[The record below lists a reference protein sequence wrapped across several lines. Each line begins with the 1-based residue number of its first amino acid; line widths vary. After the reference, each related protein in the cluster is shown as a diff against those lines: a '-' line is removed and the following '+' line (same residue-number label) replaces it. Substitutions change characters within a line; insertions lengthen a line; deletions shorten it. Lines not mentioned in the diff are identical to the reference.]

1 VKALLRVA
9 FWILLSVAW
18 LCHAMNASA
27 DSVTLIPVG
36 DATISEGQPS
46 TPLGT
51 STILV
56 SGTTGINE
64 GATRNRALLRFDLS
78 ASIPS
83 NAIVTSAALTMTVVG
98 TPPLVTNLWF
108 SLHKV
113 AQDWSE
119 SAVTWTDRL
128 SPPAPWST
136 PGGAPPQDYS
146 SSVTQ
151 SNLITGLG
159 TFTFVSSPDM
169 IADVQDWVGNPAKSF
184 GWILI
189 CELEQLEKSVRKF
202 ASSGYAL
209 NTIPTNRPALEV
221 QFSLPAIPPALTL
234 LPQTEGQFQFQFNAE
249 SNRNYA
255 AEYSIDLTTTNWIV
269 LTNIAPLPAPASVI
283 VSDTLFTDSNRFYR
297 VHTP

>member
-1 VKALLRVA
+1 MKALLRVA
-9 FWILLSVAW
+9 FWVFLSVAW
-18 LCHAMNASA
+18 LCHAMIARA

-36 DATISEGQPS
+36 DATISEGQPWP
-46 TPLGT
+46 PLGT

-64 GATRNRALLRFDLS
+64 GATRNRALLRFDVTS
-78 ASIPS
+78 SIPS
-83 NAIVTSAALTMTVVG
+83 NAIVTSASLTMTVVG
-98 TPPLVTNLWF
+98 TSPLVTNLWF

-119 SAVTWTDRL
+119 SAVTWTNRL
-128 SPPAPWST
+128 SPPAAWSA
-136 PGGAPPQDYS
+136 PGGAPPRDYS

-169 IADVQDWVGNPAKSF
+169 IADVQDWVSNPVDSF

-189 CELEQLEKSVRKF
+189 CELEGLEKSVRKF
-202 ASSGYAL
+202 ASREYAL
-209 NTIPTNRPALEV
+209 NSIPTNRPALEV
-221 QFSLPAIPPALTL
+221 DFSLPAIPPALTL
-234 LPQTEGQFQFQFNAE
+234 LPQTMAQFQFQFNAE
-249 SNRNYA
+249 SNRNYT
-255 AEYSIDLTTTNWIV
+255 AEYCIDLTTTNWIV
-269 LTNIAPLPAPASVI
+269 LTNIAPLPAPANVI